1 MKKIIKN
8 PIFTFILGAIIF
20 GSIGSVVAY
29 NYNAKDIGYTPS
41 DNTWEVNNVGDAL
54 KDLKDQKDENKTYSF
69 IDKGIEEF
77 QGSRIQN
84 KTLTKTIDKGK
95 YIVATAD
102 SFAFG
107 SVTGTTY
114 KGNGYNKMECNKD
127 CDIEILNNQ
136 YLETYKSTSA
146 DMLEMRLFYINIK
159 EDLTTITFTGQVNP
173 SRSDYAHN
181 MLLFVQKIK

>member
-1 MKKIIKN
+1 MKK
-8 PIFTFILGAIIF
+8 FILGIVIGGIVF
-20 GSIGSVVAY
+20 GTIGSVVAY

-69 IDKGIEEF
+69 IDKGIEDF
-77 QGSRIQN
+77 QGSRTQN

-107 SVTGTTY
+107 NPSGTTS
-114 KGNGYNKMECNKD
+114 KENGYNKMECNKD
-127 CDIEILNNQ
+127 CDIEILNNR
-136 YLETYKSTSA
+136 YLGTFKTSSA
-146 DMLEMRLFYINIK
+146 DILEMRLFYINIK
-159 EDLTTITFTGQVNP
+159 EDQTTITFTGQINSSSSVL
-173 SRSDYAHN
+173 AHN
-181 MLLFVQKIK
+181 MLLFVQQIK